1 MHLTAAHWGDW
12 MAERS
17 GYVLASTRELS
28 TAGKLGDTKEGM
40 KGYDWAEMTGSY
52 LVERKEN

>member
-1 MHLTAAHWGDW
+1 